1 MIVEALLTLAVNLVT
16 WFATLVPD
24 FGLDL
29 SAFDMSS
36 LWHSLGSKAVVL
48 DGWVPVNENAAAL
61 GVFLVAQVV
70 LGAWGLLVW
79 VYHQFWG
86 SE

>member
-1 MIVEALLTLAVNLVT
+1 MITESLLAIVMGSVE
-16 WFATLVPD
+16 WFAGLVPD

-29 SAFDMSS
+29 STLDLTSV
-36 LWHSLGSKAVVL
+36 WQSLGSGVAAL
-48 DGWVPVNENAAAL
+48 NGWVPALVAL
-61 GVFLVAQVV
+61 GCLGTLLSVQVGV
-70 LGAWGLLVW
+70 SGWGLLVW

>member
-1 MIVEALLTLAVNLVT
+1 MITESLLAIVMDSLG

-24 FGLDL
+24 FGVDLSGLDL
-29 SAFDMSS
+29 TTA
-36 LWHSLGSKAVVL
+36 WVALGSGVAAL
-48 DGWVPVNENAAAL
+48 NGWVPAVVAL
-61 GVFLVAQVV
+61 SV
-70 LGAWGLLVW
+70 LGTLLTVQVGVSGWGLLVW